1 MSAIDEMG
9 NATRAAMERAAAGDA
24 DPYADIRDY
33 AQVNGAYYERQFGRL
48 DDAVD
53 FAWTFNWAAAI
64 FGPVWMAARRL
75 WVLFWIFA
83 LIETFAVVE
92 VSSGLWANL
101 GAAEFARAQQLAA
114 TAAQRAD
121 EARAPANQGSGTQA
135 ALEESAKALQAASQA
150 AARNGAAIAAT
161 RPRLLAIGLGLL
173 LLLKFIEGSV
183 ANWAFCRR
191 FAEWRSNRALPAGIN
206 WPLTAGAALLTG
218 FVYGLTASRF
228 AGEALPAWLVAFPA
242 SNSWRV
248 AVSETIDAVIDRMTA
263 AGAGLFDGI
272 VRFVSVILDAMEAVL
287 VTTPWPVTMAVIAF
301 IALKRSGWRM
311 AAFTVAAMAYLA
323 LMSLWEKS
331 MVTVALLGTASLIC
345 IVVGC
350 PLGICCA
357 KSRRVYKTVRPILD
371 LMQTMPPFVYLIPAI
386 AFFGIGKPP
395 GILATVIFGLP
406 PMVHLTVHGIRSVPA
421 SVREAAV
428 AFGASRAYLLFRVE
442 LPLALPSIM
451 IGVSQATLL
460 CLSMVVVASLIG
472 AKGLGEDILNALA
485 QVAPGAG
492 IIAGVA
498 VLLCAI
504 VLDRLLQGK
513 AGRKGRDET

>member
-1 MSAIDEMG
+1 VNKIDDMGSAVRE
-9 NATRAAMERAAAGDA
+9 AMARSADAPSDLAGE
-24 DPYADIRDY
+24 IRDY
-33 AQVNGAYYERQFGRL
+33 AKVNGAYYEGQFKRL

-53 FAWTFNWAAAI
+53 FAWTFNGAAAL

-83 LIETFAVVE
+83 LIETFAVVQL
-92 VSSGLWANL
+92 SSGLWADL
-101 GAAEFARAQQLAA
+101 GAEELARAERLAA
-114 TAAQRAD
+114 TAAQRLVESHD
-121 EARAPANQGSGTQA
+121 PANAGTSTQS
-135 ALEESAKALQAASQA
+135 ALEESAKALEA
-150 AARNGAAIAAT
+150 AARTARRNAEAIAAK
-161 RPRLLAIGLGLL
+161 RPRLIAVGLGLL
-173 LLLKFIEGSV
+173 LALRFLEASI

-191 FAEWRSNRALPAGIN
+191 FAEWRGNRSLATGIN
-206 WPLTAGAALLTG
+206 WFLTAGAILFIVAM
-218 FVYGLTASRF
+218 YGLTAYRF
-228 AGEALPAWLVAFPA
+228 VGRAMPKWLVVFPA
-242 SNSWRV
+242 DSSWRIG
-248 AVSETIDAVIDRMTA
+248 VSGAIDGVLDRMTK
-263 AGAGLFDGI
+263 AGEGLFDGI
-272 VRFVSVILDAMEAVL
+272 VSLVSFMLDSMEAVL
-287 VTTPWPVTMAVIAF
+287 VTTPWPVTMAVFAL

-311 AAFTVAAMAYLA
+311 AGFTVAAMAYLA
-323 LMSLWEKS
+323 AMSLWEKS
-331 MVTVALLGTASLIC
+331 MVTIALLGTASLIC

-350 PLGICCA
+350 PLGIWCA
-357 KSRRVYKTVRPILD
+357 KSRRAYRTIRPVLD

-406 PMVHLTVHGIRSVPA
+406 PMVHLTVLGIRGVPA

-442 LPLALPSIM
+442 LPLAMPSIM
-451 IGVSQATLL
+451 IGISQATLM

-492 IIAGVA
+492 IVAGIA
-498 VLLCAI
+498 VLFCAI

-513 AGRKGRDET
+513 TGRKGAEDL